1 MSIIERDI
9 LDHRVQVCDPMQHGR
24 VFLAG
29 DAAHLIT
36 PAGGKGMN
44 MAVQDAVELAGGLNE
59 RYGERR
65 DGRRLSRYT
74 QTRLPAVWRHQEFSS
89 LMLSLF
95 NAGAAGGAGGRD
107 FSYGLRRARL
117 DLIVSD
123 PEFSRW
129 FARAYAGVDD

>member
-1 MSIIERDI
+1 VR
-9 LDHRVQVCDPMQHGR
+9 VCDPMQDGR

-44 MAVQDAVELAGGLNE
+44 IALQDAVELAGGLTE
-59 RYGERR
+59 QYGHQN
-65 DGRRLSRYT
+65 DGRRLSGYS
-74 QTRLPAVWRHQEFSS
+74 QARLPGVWRHQEFSS

-95 NAGAAGGAGGRD
+95 NAGTAASAGATGSAGSTGDGGRE
-107 FSYGLRRARL
+107 FSYRLRRARL

-123 PEFSRW
+123 PRFSRW
-129 FARAYAGVDD
+129 FAYAYAGVDD